1 MIINYR
7 KLSQQTI
14 IYLLAM
20 IYLSYDDYK
29 SQKIA
34 TCPDAQKLIRAYKTG
49 LKYLSSDNLA
59 YFDPFSIMRPSTE
72 EEQQAGREADR
83 IFYGTF

>member
-20 IYLSYDDYK
+20 IGINYQDYK
-29 SQKIA
+29 TQKIA
-34 TCPDAQKLIRAYKTG
+34 TCPDAQRLKRAYQTG
-49 LKYLSSDNLA
+49 LKYLSNDNRY
-59 YFDPFSIMRPSTE
+59 YFDPLAVTRPQTE
-72 EEQQAGREADR
+72 EEQAAGREADR

>member
-7 KLSQQTI
+7 KLNQQTI

-20 IYLSYDDYK
+20 IGISYQDYK

-34 TCPDAQKLIRAYKTG
+34 GCPDAQKLKRAYKTG
-49 LKYLSSDNLA
+49 LKYLSPDNRY
-59 YFDPFSIMRPSTE
+59 YFDPLAVMRPTTPE
-72 EEQQAGREADR
+72 EHEAGQEADR
-83 IFYGTF
+83 LFWETF

>member
-7 KLSQQTI
+7 KLNQQTI

-34 TCPDAQKLIRAYKTG
+34 GCPDAQKLKRAYQTG
-49 LKYLSSDNLA
+49 LKYLSNDNRF
-59 YFDPFSIMRPSTE
+59 YFDPWAVMRPTTPE
-72 EEQQAGREADR
+72 EHEAGQEADR
-83 IFYGTF
+83 IFWETF

>member
-7 KLSQQTI
+7 KLNQLTI

-29 SQKIA
+29 TQKIA
-34 TCPDAQKLIRAYKTG
+34 GCPDAQKLRRAYNTG
-49 LKYLSSDNLA
+49 LKYLSSDNRA
-59 YFDPFSIMRPSTE
+59 YFDPLAVTRPTTPE
-72 EEQQAGREADR
+72 EHEAGQEADR
-83 IFYGTF
+83 LFWENF

>member
-20 IYLSYDDYK
+20 IGLTYEHYRE
-29 SQKIA
+29 QKA
-34 TCPDAQKLIRAYKTG
+34 CNCADAQKLKRAFKTG
-49 LKYLSSDNLA
+49 LKYLSSDTRA
-59 YFDPFSIMRPSTE
+59 YFDCYSVMRASTE
-72 EEQQAGREADR
+72 EELRASEEADR

>member
-29 SQKIA
+29 TQKIA
-34 TCPDAQKLIRAYKTG
+34 TCPDAQRLKRAYQTG
-49 LKYLSSDNLA
+49 LKYLSNDNRY
-59 YFDPFSIMRPSTE
+59 YFDPLAVTRPQTE
-72 EEQQAGREADR
+72 EEQAAGQEADR
-83 IFYGTF
+83 LFWENF

>member
-20 IYLSYDDYK
+20 ISISYQDYK
-29 SQKIA
+29 TQKIA
-34 TCPDAQKLIRAYKTG
+34 GCPDAQKLKRAYNTG
-49 LKYLSSDNLA
+49 LKYLSSDNRA
-59 YFDPFSIMRPSTE
+59 YFDPLAVTRPTTE
-72 EEQQAGREADR
+72 EEERAGREADR
-83 IFYGTF
+83 LFWENF

>member
-7 KLSQQTI
+7 KLNQLTI

-34 TCPDAQKLIRAYKTG
+34 GCPDAQRLKRAYKTG
-49 LKYLSSDNLA
+49 LKYLSNENRY
-59 YFDPFSIMRPSTE
+59 YFDPLAVTRPSTE
-72 EEQQAGREADR
+72 EEQAAGREADR

>member
-29 SQKIA
+29 TQKIA
-34 TCPDAQKLIRAYKTG
+34 GCPDAQKLKRAYKTG
-49 LKYLSSDNLA
+49 LKYLSNENLY
-59 YFDPFSIMRPSTE
+59 YFDPWAVTRPTTP
-72 EEQQAGREADR
+72 EEQEAGQEADR
-83 IFYGTF
+83 IFWETF

>member
-7 KLSQQTI
+7 KLNQLTI

-34 TCPDAQKLIRAYKTG
+34 GCPDAQRLKRAYKTG
-49 LKYLSSDNLA
+49 LKYLSNENRY
-59 YFDPFSIMRPSTE
+59 YFDPLAVTRPSTE
-72 EEQQAGREADR
+72 EEQAAGREADR
-83 IFYGTF
+83 IFWENF

>member
-7 KLSQQTI
+7 KLNQQTI

-20 IYLSYDDYK
+20 IGICYQDYK
-29 SQKIA
+29 TQKIA
-34 TCPDAQKLIRAYKTG
+34 GCPDAQKMRRAYNTG
-49 LKYLSSDNLA
+49 LKYLSSDNRH
-59 YFDPFSIMRPSTE
+59 YFDCYSVMRATTE
-72 EEQQAGREADR
+72 EELRASEEADR

>member
-7 KLSQQTI
+7 KLNQQTI

-20 IYLSYDDYK
+20 IGICYQDYK
-29 SQKIA
+29 TQKIA
-34 TCPDAQKLIRAYKTG
+34 GCPDAQKLKRAYKTG
-49 LKYLSSDNLA
+49 LKYLSNDNRY
-59 YFDPFSIMRPSTE
+59 YFDCYSVMRATTE
-72 EEQQAGREADR
+72 EELRASEEADR